1 MSDKTSL
8 NDPLRERARDVVRE
22 MAALASEAAADPAIR
37 AQLDAAL
44 QALGRPATVARN
56 AAVLDNPGE
65 ARALVRDVIAEEL
78 ERYWQRRFGRKP

>member
-1 MSDKTSL
+1 MSDKKTP
-8 NDPLRERARDVVRE
+8 NAPLRDRASGLARDV
-22 MAALASEAAADPAIR
+22 ASLASEAAADPALR

-44 QALGRPATVARN
+44 QALGQSAPVARN

>member
-1 MSDKTSL
+1 MSRNKDS
-8 NDPLRERARDVVRE
+8 NAPLRERVKKLAGD
-22 MAALASEAAADPAIR
+22 AASLAAEAAADPALR

-44 QALGRPATVARN
+44 QALGKAAPAPRN
-56 AAVLDNPGE
+56 AAILDNPGE

>member
-1 MSDKTSL
+1 MSDKKRP
-8 NDPLRERARDVVRE
+8 NDPLRERAKVLARDV
-22 MAALASEAAADPAIR
+22 ASLASEAAADPALR
-37 AQLDAAL
+37 GQLDAAL
-44 QALGRPATVARN
+44 QALGQSATVPRN